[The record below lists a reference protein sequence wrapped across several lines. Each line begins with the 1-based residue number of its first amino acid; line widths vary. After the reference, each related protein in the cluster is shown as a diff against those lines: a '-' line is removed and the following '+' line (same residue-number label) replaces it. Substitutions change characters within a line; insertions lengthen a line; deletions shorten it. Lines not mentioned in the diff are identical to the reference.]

1 MRRARVAICVLALA
15 LVTGSVAADPAGPA
29 ETLPPTVP
37 VGFVITPAAVSLTAT
52 SLAFSPDGSTLYV
65 TSLLGRVFRY
75 PVIAGIIAGPPSI
88 FVDGLNQPLG
98 VVATDDAVFIADS
111 VPGVP
116 RAMGF
121 VLRATDTDGTGPA
134 DVVETLISE
143 LPNGRHNTN
152 GMAIG
157 ADGML
162 YITNGNSTDSGF
174 FDEGGAPEVPPYSG
188 SVLRVDPSAT
198 NLTPTPE
205 MVVAT
210 GWRNIYDIAFVP
222 PGHPAAPPGTMN
234 AAVPMNGPDGQQ
246 YPAALRPAGEDTLS
260 IFDAANGVVEHFGF
274 PWCLFDRNNGGL
286 GGFTQDASQ
295 GACDPLPAA
304 ASAGLP
310 APVAQA
316 KPSALF
322 GLHVS
327 SNGLAF
333 NPNTNFPADYDHD
346 LFVADFG
353 NFFGNTPVGHKVVRV
368 RFAAD
373 GTVSAVEDFMTGIL
387 PLDLTFAPDGALWVA
402 DTTGVV
408 LRIAGAVPR

>member
-143 LPNGRHNTN
+143 LPNGRHSTN

-157 ADGML
+157 PDGML
-162 YITNGNSTDSGF
+162 NITNGNSTDSGF
-174 FDEGGAPEVPPYSG
+174 GQEGGPPEIQPFTG
-188 SVLRVDPSAT
+188 SVLRVDPAAT
-198 NLTPTPE
+198 DLVPSPE
-205 MVVAT
+205 MV
-210 GWRNIYDIAFVP
+210 
-222 PGHPAAPPGTMN
+222 
-234 AAVPMNGPDGQQ
+234 
-246 YPAALRPAGEDTLS
+246 
-260 IFDAANGVVEHFGF
+260 
-274 PWCLFDRNNGGL
+274 
-286 GGFTQDASQ
+286 
-295 GACDPLPAA
+295 
-304 ASAGLP
+304 
-310 APVAQA
+310 
-316 KPSALF
+316 
-322 GLHVS
+322 
-327 SNGLAF
+327 
-333 NPNTNFPADYDHD
+333 
-346 LFVADFG
+346 
-353 NFFGNTPVGHKVVRV
+353 
-368 RFAAD
+368 
-373 GTVSAVEDFMTGIL
+373 
-387 PLDLTFAPDGALWVA
+387 
-402 DTTGVV
+402 
-408 LRIAGAVPR
+408 